1 MEKWRWDQ
9 GRLIYFR
16 FENLK
21 AIAQCLVELEGS
33 SLDTPDIDP
42 LRDELEA
49 NTGLPFLP
57 SNYKIW
63 RNYARIFACAL
74 LATRINGRLV
84 VTDICRRV
92 AGLNVTSIDVDEYIA
107 FIISRFYFPSPAF
120 QNYNATS
127 QQIFPFCALL
137 KYLLSRFM
145 ETGEASINVQ
155 EVFSLIVGNRCS
167 GSEPI
172 NYYLSLSP
180 TSYSPSGDETRQL
193 REMLIFVSQLSF
205 LKWYDNRL
213 HIDIIPGDLQ
223 NLAEIEQITT
233 PIYQNRNENSKVE
246 IISLGRVGNE
256 RLPHVALTTREM
268 PTDLLFT
275 EGRRIR
281 VTHLR
286 IERSPRLRR
295 LYFLMIQEP
304 ILCDMCVCNTRE
316 RYPWTDNLLEIHHLL
331 PLSAT
336 LSVTTEGTSLEDI
349 VALCPNC
356 HKSVHAYYR
365 NWLNQRSIDDFR
377 SKDEARGV
385 YQEVKS
391 EIRL

>member
-1 MEKWRWDQ
+1 M
-9 GRLIYFR
+9 
-16 FENLK
+16 
-21 AIAQCLVELEGS
+21 VELEGI
-33 SLDTPDIDP
+33 SLHTPDIDP

-92 AGLNVTSIDVDEYIA
+92 AGLNVTSIDVDEYIT

-120 QNYNATS
+120 QDYNTTS

-137 KYLLSRFM
+137 KYLLSRFV

-223 NLAEIEQITT
+223 NLAEIEQIT
-233 PIYQNRNENSKVE
+233 K
-246 IISLGRVGNE
+246 
-256 RLPHVALTTREM
+256 
-268 PTDLLFT
+268 LFC
-275 EGRRIR
+275 I
-281 VTHLR
+281 
-286 IERSPRLRR
+286 
-295 LYFLMIQEP
+295 
-304 ILCDMCVCNTRE
+304 
-316 RYPWTDNLLEIHHLL
+316 
-331 PLSAT
+331 
-336 LSVTTEGTSLEDI
+336 
-349 VALCPNC
+349 
-356 HKSVHAYYR
+356 
-365 NWLNQRSIDDFR
+365 
-377 SKDEARGV
+377 
-385 YQEVKS
+385 
-391 EIRL
+391 